1 MKKLFFLILLILAVT
16 GYTNAQ
22 YKIGNENLNESTNNM
37 ILGIFNTKNF
47 SMHHSFQMSV
57 LSSQYGS
64 YSVTSYINSMSY
76 RFSDK
81 LNVSADISLNYS
93 PFASSVYGKEF
104 AKGMQNDLTGIT
116 LSRLDLNYK
125 ISDKASFRIEYRNY
139 KNDFYNYNP
148 FYGYNG
154 YYDDIFYRR

>member
-1 MKKLFFLILLILAVT
+1 
-16 GYTNAQ
+16 
-22 YKIGNENLNESTNNM
+22 
-37 ILGIFNTKNF
+37 
-47 SMHHSFQMSV
+47 
-57 LSSQYGS
+57 
-64 YSVTSYINSMSY
+64 MSY

>member
-125 ISDKASFRIEYRNY
+125 ISDKASFRFEYRNY